1 MGCRPTR
8 VGMDLFEESASRA
21 IWNRDADTGA
31 AWDMFL
37 DLRDGSKG
45 LQEIQEK
52 IDYQVKRASHKK

>member
-1 MGCRPTR
+1 